1 MKLTPIHDR
10 MILKPSEGDTVTSS
24 GLYLPDSA
32 QERPNK
38 GVVVAVGP
46 GRTLDDGSV
55 TPISVKVGDEVF
67 YGRYAGTEV
76 TLNGEDYV
84 ILREDDVLAVIEGTP
99 STTSKQ
105 KAKAG
110 SK

>member
-1 MKLTPIHDR
+1 MKLTPLRDR
-10 MILKPSEGDTVTSS
+10 MILKPSEGDSMTSS

-38 GVVVAVGP
+38 GVVIAVGP
-46 GRTLDDGSV
+46 GRMHDDGSV
-55 TPISVKVGDEVF
+55 TPLSLKVGDEVF
-67 YGRYAGTEV
+67 YGKYAGTEV
-76 TLNGEDYV
+76 TLNGEEFV

-99 STTSKQ
+99 SSKQ
-105 KAKAG
+105 KVKAG